1 VTEHQPSLFG
11 DAPAADVG
19 LGPVQR
25 AVMAF
30 LREHGTI
37 SKDEAGAVAH
47 AHAGRHPADETCAY
61 CAIRGADV
69 LRSLLGREL
78 VERAAEGLFQLPK
91 AKAGP
96 GDLPEGY

>member
-1 VTEHQPSLFG
+1 VTHEQPSLFG

-19 LGPVQR
+19 LGPVQ
-25 AVMAF
+25 ALVMGF
-30 LREHGTI
+30 VREHGTI
-37 SKDEAGAVAH
+37 SKDEAGQLAH
-47 AHAGRHPADETCAY
+47 AHAGRHPADATCAY

-91 AKAGP
+91 AQVN
-96 GDLPEGY
+96 LPDDEIPY

>member
-1 VTEHQPSLFG
+1 MTEHQPSLFG

-19 LGPVQR
+19 LGPVQQL
-25 AVMAF
+25 VMRF
-30 LREHGTI
+30 VREHGTI

-47 AHAGRHPADETCAY
+47 AHAGRHPADELCAY

-78 VERAAEGLFQLPK
+78 VERGADGAVQLPR
-91 AKAGP
+91 AKASQLDDEIP
-96 GDLPEGY
+96 Y